1 MTARPSP
8 VPSKNALRALRHLA
22 LSTPT
27 IVCTAVGGIYG
38 VATLNYD
45 ARRKVKLAES
55 ILETKR
61 VIRSVSNGRGSA
73 HMRQM
78 FEAAEQGQD
87 FTLDPKKAIKR
98 RKVRNYS
105 AVAVERPIG
114 DEDDY
119 VVIQRALQD
128 IQRRPQGQRQAQR
141 NDKDLNDSPVKHL
154 RSRHRQTF
162 DHGHEQR
169 LPLEMTRNS
178 HSIVQTIGPTTNQ
191 QAGSQDVE
199 LLTDHKPWG
208 LGRRARGNGVE
219 AIRAATTMSMKPPS
233 HGVYA
238 RPKPYV
244 IEQELDDELAPVVE
258 YTPAPAQPAV
268 RLKFEQTSTQTFDDG
283 PDVLIGH
290 MFDQAL
296 TNSLVPPESKPSYVP
311 GGKSEGRDVLDGL
324 ADANTAVD
332 VGFTQESAL
341 AAASLAAD
349 SSPHVDALHT
359 RARQTETM
367 EATSTPA
374 HGITSS
380 NLGVELTTATDDPR
394 DTEGVR
400 SLDVLELDTTSNRG
414 LDTPAD
420 MGIEIKEGYAEDLR
434 AQDDFVDWPT
444 QVHFTPQ
451 SPAEPSTAT
460 SIDHLEVPPVES
472 QESAVHYFGLCHMR
486 VQAQL
491 DAPRA
496 EVRTP
501 SHLSDTLPKSLQEQL
516 MASDQRLDAPTPYCD
531 HHPNTADQLAE
542 AERCVRAVA
551 HSGIKVDEC
560 LYEPAVYSLCS
571 TGRAREA
578 ETFVTQMVH
587 RYNVK
592 PDYQVR
598 YHLVAGLASTGDW
611 QAVNEYMVKWHSSSQ
626 ARKRPFAFARMFTA
640 IFEHYLVQRSMNE
653 SYDYLMYALEHWG
666 LIPTKE
672 ITVVFL
678 PMCVRNGRFDLIGAW
693 VQMVR
698 ELYPKMDAD
707 TTSLAVACGLADV
720 WYQRLSSCEEI
731 EKTCNAMS
739 RAAVHD
745 PFSAPLREIAMTAM
759 KENLQRLLEK
769 AKVLVTSHDMRM
781 IDMDLD
787 NFDSTVRSAT
797 ALLQNYGHQHMS
809 SKLQRLFINIG
820 RQIDAVTRLSNIF
833 SGAPSETRSGEKAE
847 WLGKAVDSP
856 QRSLGSS
863 DAGFGDHQI
872 RHRTELW
879 PMVARDYVRQ
889 QVEGKPISHKLLE
902 STVTQLRLQ
911 KRHGEAIQLLESVHK
926 SPYVQGTTGTFF
938 EADMYH
944 VWLRTAME
952 AGSLEAM
959 ETALFASLSSMPQ
972 LENDTRF
979 KWLMRLVIGEMKQR
993 VKGASMSQTS
1003 DTCLTADYHRGRLEE
1018 LLRKREGTK
1027 TSDKSES
1034 FPRHKPWWEWYYS
1047 PAEPHGEYSTNHTT
1061 SRMVAVA

>member
-1 MTARPSP
+1 
-8 VPSKNALRALRHLA
+8 
-22 LSTPT
+22 
-27 IVCTAVGGIYG
+27 
-38 VATLNYD
+38 
-45 ARRKVKLAES
+45 
-55 ILETKR
+55 
-61 VIRSVSNGRGSA
+61 
-73 HMRQM
+73 MRQM

-87 FTLDPKKAIKR
+87 FTLDPKKASKR

-128 IQRRPQGQRQAQR
+128 VQRRPQGQRQGQR
-141 NDKDLNDSPVKHL
+141 NDNHLKHSPVKQL
-154 RSRHRQTF
+154 RSGHRQISE
-162 DHGHEQR
+162 HGHEQR
-169 LPLEMTRNS
+169 LPLEMKRNS
-178 HSIVQTIGPTTNQ
+178 HPIVQTTGPTTNQ
-191 QAGSQDVE
+191 QAGSHDVE
-199 LLTDHKPWG
+199 PLVDHKHWG
-208 LGRRARGNGVE
+208 QERRARGNGVE
-219 AIRAATTMSMKPPS
+219 AIRAATTMSMKPPR

-238 RPKPYV
+238 RPKPYA

-296 TNSLVPPESKPSYVP
+296 TNSLVPPESKPSCVP
-311 GGKSEGRDVLDGL
+311 GGKSESRDTLDRI

-341 AAASLAAD
+341 AAASFPAD
-349 SSPHVDALHT
+349 SIPHVDALHT
-359 RARQTETM
+359 RARHNETM
-367 EATSTPA
+367 GATSTPA
-374 HGITSS
+374 PGTTSS
-380 NLGVELTTATDDPR
+380 NLGIESATATDDPR
-394 DTEGVR
+394 GTEGVR
-400 SLDVLELDTTSNRG
+400 SPDVLELDTTSNRR

-420 MGIEIKEGYAEDLR
+420 MGIEIKEGYIKDVR

-444 QVHFTPQ
+444 QVHSTPH
-451 SPAEPSTAT
+451 SPEEPSTAT
-460 SIDHLEVPPVES
+460 SIDRFEVPPVES
-472 QESAVHYFGLCHMR
+472 QESAVHYFSLCHMR

-496 EVRTP
+496 GVRTS
-501 SHLSDTLPKSLQEQL
+501 SHLSDTPKFDAIGLCSPPDIDAKPVIQSSMGTPSEFRLMRSLNTFDTAHGAYQMYSPYRVWEFVGKQL
-516 MASDQRLDAPTPYCD
+516 TNYCD
-531 HHPNTADQLAE
+531 HHPDIADQLAE
-542 AERCVRAVA
+542 AERRVRAVA
-551 HSGIKVDEC
+551 RSGIKVDEC

-571 TGRAREA
+571 TGRAHEA
-578 ETFVTQMVH
+578 ECFVTRMVH

-598 YHLVAGLASTGDW
+598 YHLAAGLASTGDW

-787 NFDSTVRSAT
+787 SFDSTVRSAT

-847 WLGKAVDSP
+847 WLGKAVGSP

-879 PMVARDYVRQ
+879 PMVARGYVRQ

-902 STVTQLRLQ
+902 STVTQLRPQ
-911 KRHGEAIQLLESVHK
+911 KRHGEAIQLLESVHE
-926 SPYVQGTTGTFF
+926 SPYVQGITGTFF

-952 AGSLEAM
+952 SGSLEAM

-972 LENDTRF
+972 LETDTRF
-979 KWLMRLVIGEMKQR
+979 KWLMRLVIGDMKKQ
-993 VKGASMSQTS
+993 VQAASMSQTS
-1003 DTCLTADYHRGRLEE
+1003 DTCMPADYHRGRLEE

-1047 PAEPHGEYSTNHTT
+1047 PAEPHGEHSTYQAT